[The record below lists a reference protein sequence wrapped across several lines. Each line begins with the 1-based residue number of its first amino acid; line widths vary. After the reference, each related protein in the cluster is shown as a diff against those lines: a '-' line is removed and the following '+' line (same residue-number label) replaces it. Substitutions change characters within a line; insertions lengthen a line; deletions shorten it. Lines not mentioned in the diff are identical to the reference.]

1 MGKRHNGHRIYCLS
15 CLYYLF
21 CPFVHFIHLK
31 WVSQVS
37 GYQND
42 LKTIQNSCYH
52 FDLFF
57 FGYDNYQLKLL
68 EIAIFVC
75 DIFT

>member
-1 MGKRHNGHRIYCLS
+1 M
-15 CLYYLF
+15 
-21 CPFVHFIHLK
+21 
-31 WVSQVS
+31 
-37 GYQND
+37 
-42 LKTIQNSCYH
+42 KTIQNSCYH

-68 EIAIFVC
+68 EIAIFLC